1 MFFSKTLLAAVVGLS
16 VSMSVHA
23 HSVIVPN
30 QQIADAAQRSS
41 VTRGGSCN
49 SAEALK
55 NPIPVNNG
63 QFVAVGKSFNGGR
76 DGATT
81 LKSAAVDTTAQ
92 GKTFNGGAVTEVSG
106 GAANGGSGT
115 TSKITFKMPANVKC
129 TGGADKQTCLVQM
142 TTAGGFGACLAVTQ
156 KGGAATA
163 AAPAAGAKAATPAPA
178 AGNAAAKP
186 AAKPAT
192 GNAAGKKKGK
202 GNKKAK
208 TAAAKAAAAKAAAAK
223 KQNRRHA
230 RDFVVEVDA

>member
-16 VSMSVHA
+16 VSMSVHG

-30 QQIADAAQRSS
+30 QQIANAAQRSS
-41 VTRGGSCN
+41 VTRGGACN

-81 LKSAAVDTTAQ
+81 LKSAAVDTSAQ

-115 TSKITFKMPANVKC
+115 TSQITFKMPANVKC

-156 KGGAATA
+156 KGGAA
-163 AAPAAGAKAATPAPA
+163 APAAGAKAAAPAAAKPA

-186 AAKPAT
+186 AA
-192 GNAAGKKKGK
+192 GNAAAKKKGGKGKKKAA
-202 GNKKAK
+202 KAK
-208 TAAAKAAAAKAAAAK
+208 TAAKPAAAK

-230 RDFVVEVDA
+230 RDFVVEVNA